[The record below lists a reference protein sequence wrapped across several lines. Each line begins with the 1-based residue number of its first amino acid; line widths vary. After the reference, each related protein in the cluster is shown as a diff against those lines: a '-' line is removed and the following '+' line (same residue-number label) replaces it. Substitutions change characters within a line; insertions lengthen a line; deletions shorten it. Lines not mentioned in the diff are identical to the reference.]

1 MMNVA
6 LQMIIYCVILVVLAI
21 PLGSYM
27 GKVMNGERVFLSR
40 LLLPVENLI
49 YRGLRID
56 KEEEMDWKKYSVCTA
71 VFSVMSLAVLWAI
84 LCFQNLLPLNPQ
96 GMGKMSWHLGFN
108 TAASFTTNTNWQA
121 YSGESSLS
129 YFSQMIGLNFQNF
142 VSAAVG
148 IVVLFALIRGFVR
161 VKERGL
167 GNFYTDMTRTVL
179 YILIPLSVVVSLAI
193 ASQGVPPA
201 VPHRTA

>member
-167 GNFYTDMTRTVL
+167 GNFYTC
-179 YILIPLSVVVSLAI
+179 AC
-193 ASQGVPPA
+193 QG
-201 VPHRTA
+201 RC

>member
-71 VFSVMSLAVLWAI
+71 VFSVMSLAGSGPSCAFKT
-84 LCFQNLLPLNPQ
+84 CFP
-96 GMGKMSWHLGFN
+96 
-108 TAASFTTNTNWQA
+108 
-121 YSGESSLS
+121 
-129 YFSQMIGLNFQNF
+129 
-142 VSAAVG
+142 
-148 IVVLFALIRGFVR
+148 
-161 VKERGL
+161 
-167 GNFYTDMTRTVL
+167 
-179 YILIPLSVVVSLAI
+179 LIPREWAE
-193 ASQGVPPA
+193 
-201 VPHRTA
+201 

>member
-1 MMNVA
+1 
-6 LQMIIYCVILVVLAI
+6 
-21 PLGSYM
+21 
-27 GKVMNGERVFLSR
+27 MNGERVFLSR

-49 YRGLRID
+49 YRVLRID

-71 VFSVMSLAVLWAI
+71 VFSVLSLAVLWAI

-129 YFSQMIGLNFQNF
+129 YFSQMIAEISRISCLPLW
-142 VSAAVG
+142 G

-161 VKERGL
+161 VRRGDWE
-167 GNFYTDMTRTVL
+167 TSTPT
-179 YILIPLSVVVSLAI
+179 
-193 ASQGVPPA
+193 
-201 VPHRTA
+201 

>member
-56 KEEEMDWKKYSVCTA
+56 KEEEMGWKKYSVCTA

-96 GMGKMSWHLGFN
+96 GMGKMSWHL
-108 TAASFTTNTNWQA
+108 ALCLQLHHQHKLA
-121 YSGESSLS
+121 
-129 YFSQMIGLNFQNF
+129 GLFRRVQSELFQPDDRAEF
-142 VSAAVG
+142 PE
-148 IVVLFALIRGFVR
+148 FR
-161 VKERGL
+161 VCRC
-167 GNFYTDMTRTVL
+167 GNC
-179 YILIPLSVVVSLAI
+179 SVVRIDPRIRPREGEGTGKLLHRHDKDSPLHTDSAVSGGISCHCLPGCSADL
-193 ASQGVPPA
+193 
-201 VPHRTA
+201 

>member
-1 MMNVA
+1 
-6 LQMIIYCVILVVLAI
+6 
-21 PLGSYM
+21 
-27 GKVMNGERVFLSR
+27 
-40 LLLPVENLI
+40 
-49 YRGLRID
+49 
-56 KEEEMDWKKYSVCTA
+56 
-71 VFSVMSLAVLWAI
+71 
-84 LCFQNLLPLNPQ
+84 
-96 GMGKMSWHLGFN
+96 MSWHLGFN

-167 GNFYTDMTRTVL
+167 GNFYTDMTKDSPLHTDSAVSGGISLLLPPRVFRRPLSSMMKYSWWNRWWWNRRTV
-179 YILIPLSVVVSLAI
+179 PPQR
-193 ASQGVPPA
+193 SQRESFLWDRLRQIKP
-201 VPHRTA
+201 

>member
-49 YRGLRID
+49 YRVLRID
-56 KEEEMDWKKYSVCTA
+56 KEEEMGWKKYSVCTA

-96 GMGKMSWHLGFN
+96 GMGKMSWHLGFI

-161 VKERGL
+161 VK
-167 GNFYTDMTRTVL
+167 
-179 YILIPLSVVVSLAI
+179 
-193 ASQGVPPA
+193 
-201 VPHRTA
+201 

>member
-142 VSAAVG
+142 VSDAVG
-148 IVVLFALIRGFVR
+148 IDPRIRPREGEGTGKLLHR
-161 VKERGL
+161 HDKDSPL
-167 GNFYTDMTRTVL
+167 HTD
-179 YILIPLSVVVSLAI
+179 SAVSGGISCHCLPGCSADL
-193 ASQGVPPA
+193 
-201 VPHRTA
+201 